1 MIRSASN
8 HQQLEEFHMMTHRR
22 LLAAVM
28 IAFVLLLNMASARA
42 TPDDHHK
49 HDTIVTFT
57 KWVTAVVP
65 PIPGEAAASR
75 FLMAGIVGGDVA
87 GDFVGEVLDRRV
99 STTGTVTAQIVA
111 LDALYEVQAGDHSFT
126 ALIQGGQN
134 NATRKALLEGVIL
147 DGWRTGARVQVEFN
161 VISGCDG
168 KPAGPCFEG
177 TIRILRNSDGFHE

>member
-1 MIRSASN
+1 MNTHPRLIAS
-8 HQQLEEFHMMTHRR
+8 
-22 LLAAVM
+22 VM
-28 IAFVLLLNMASARA
+28 IVSVLLLNMASALA
-42 TPDDHHK
+42 SGTPHDRHK
-49 HDTIVTFT
+49 HDTLVTFT

-65 PIPGEAAASR
+65 PNPGEAAASR

-134 NATRKALLEGVIL
+134 NVTRKALLDGVIL
-147 DGWRTGARVQVEFN
+147 DGWRTGARVHVEFT
-161 VISGCDG
+161 VVSGCAG
-168 KPAGPCFEG
+168 KPDGPCFEG
-177 TIRILRNSDGFHE
+177 TIRILRDSADSHE

>member
-1 MIRSASN
+1 MK
-8 HQQLEEFHMMTHRR
+8 THRR
-22 LLAAVM
+22 LVASAM
-28 IAFVLLLNMASARA
+28 IASVLLPSALANGAPNGR
-42 TPDDHHK
+42 HK
-49 HDTIVTFT
+49 RDTIVTFT
-57 KWVTAVVP
+57 KWVTVVVP
-65 PIPGEAAASR
+65 PIPGEAVASR

-134 NATRKALLEGVIL
+134 NATRKALLDGVIL
-147 DGWRTGARVQVEFN
+147 DGWRTGARVHVEFT
-161 VISGCDG
+161 VISGCPG

-177 TIRILRNSDGFHE
+177 TIRILRDSDDSHE

>member
-1 MIRSASN
+1 MKTHPRLIAS
-8 HQQLEEFHMMTHRR
+8 
-22 LLAAVM
+22 VM
-28 IAFVLLLNMASARA
+28 IASVLLLNMPSAVANGAPNGR
-42 TPDDHHK
+42 HK
-49 HDTIVTFT
+49 HDVIVTFT

-87 GDFVGEVLDRRV
+87 GNFVGEVLDRRV

-134 NATRKALLEGVIL
+134 NATRKALLDGVIL
-147 DGWRTGARVQVEFN
+147 DGWRTGARVHVEFT
-161 VISGCDG
+161 VIRGCAG

-177 TIRILRNSDGFHE
+177 TIRILRDSDDSHE

>member
-1 MIRSASN
+1 MKTHPRLIAS
-8 HQQLEEFHMMTHRR
+8 
-22 LLAAVM
+22 VM
-28 IAFVLLLNMASARA
+28 ITSLVLLKMPSALADGAPNGR
-42 TPDDHHK
+42 DRD
-49 HDTIVTFT
+49 DTIVTFT

-65 PIPGEAAASR
+65 PIPAEAAASR

-111 LDALYEVQAGDHSFT
+111 LDALYEIRAGDHSFT

-134 NATRKALLEGVIL
+134 NATRKALLDGTIL
-147 DGWRTGARVQVEFN
+147 DGWRTGARVHVEYT
-161 VISGCDG
+161 VISGCAG

-177 TIRILRNSDGFHE
+177 TIRILRDSDDSDE

>member
-1 MIRSASN
+1 MKTHPRLIAS
-8 HQQLEEFHMMTHRR
+8 
-22 LLAAVM
+22 VM
-28 IAFVLLLNMASARA
+28 ITSVLFLNMPSALADGAPKGR
-42 TPDDHHK
+42 HK
-49 HDTIVTFT
+49 HDHIVTFT

-65 PIPGEAAASR
+65 PIPGEAVASR

-111 LDALYEVQAGDHSFT
+111 LDALYEVRAGGHSFT

-134 NATRKALLEGVIL
+134 NATRKALLDGVIL
-147 DGWRTGARVQVEFN
+147 DGWRTGARVRVEFT
-161 VISGCDG
+161 VISGCAG

-177 TIRILRNSDGFHE
+177 TIRILRDSDDSHE

>member
-1 MIRSASN
+1 MN
-8 HQQLEEFHMMTHRR
+8 THRR
-22 LLAAVM
+22 L
-28 IAFVLLLNMASARA
+28 IASVLIAIGLLLNMASGRA
-42 TPDDHHK
+42 SGTPDDRHK

-65 PIPGEAAASR
+65 PDPGQALASR

-87 GDFVGEVLDRRV
+87 GNFVGEVLDRRV
-99 STTGTVTAQIVA
+99 STSGTVTAQIVA

-134 NATRKALLEGVIL
+134 NVTRKAMLEGVIL
-147 DGWRTGARVQVEFN
+147 DGWRTGARVKVEFN
-161 VISGCDG
+161 VISGCAG

-177 TIRILRNSDGFHE
+177 TIRILRDSDGFHE

>member
-1 MIRSASN
+1 MNTHPRLIAS
-8 HQQLEEFHMMTHRR
+8 
-22 LLAAVM
+22 VM
-28 IAFVLLLNMASARA
+28 IAFVLLLNMASALA
-42 TPDDHHK
+42 SGTPDDRHK
-49 HDTIVTFT
+49 HDTIITFT

-65 PIPGEAAASR
+65 PDPAQAVSSR

-99 STTGTVTAQIVA
+99 STTGAVTAQIVA

-134 NATRKALLEGVIL
+134 NVTRKALLEGVIL
-147 DGWRTGARVQVEFN
+147 DGWRTGARVHVEFT
-161 VISGCDG
+161 VIGSCAG

-177 TIRILRNSDGFHE
+177 TIRILRDSDGFHE

>member
-1 MIRSASN
+1 MKTHPRLIAS
-8 HQQLEEFHMMTHRR
+8 
-22 LLAAVM
+22 VM
-28 IAFVLLLNMASARA
+28 IASVLLLHMPSALA
-42 TPDDHHK
+42 NGAPTGGHK

-65 PIPGEAAASR
+65 PVPAEAAASR

-99 STTGTVTAQIVA
+99 STTGTVTVPIVA
-111 LDALYEVQAGDHSFT
+111 LDALYEVRAGDHSFT

-134 NATRKALLEGVIL
+134 NATRKALLDGIIL
-147 DGWRTGARVQVEFN
+147 DGWRTGARVHVEFT
-161 VISGCDG
+161 VISGCAG

-177 TIRILRNSDGFHE
+177 TIRILRDSDHSHE